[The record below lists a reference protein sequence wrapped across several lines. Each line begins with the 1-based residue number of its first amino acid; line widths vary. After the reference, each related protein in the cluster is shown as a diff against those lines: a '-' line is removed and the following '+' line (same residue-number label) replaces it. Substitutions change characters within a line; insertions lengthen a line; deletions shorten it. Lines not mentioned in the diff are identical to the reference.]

1 MPRPFDGGGDHMK
14 GDFMSNF
21 SLVEKS
27 ESFAI
32 LLRHAERGPIPNLTH
47 GTDVLL
53 TEKGKQDA
61 QFFGSK
67 LRDMTIGCTYS
78 SPVPRCLQTIH
89 SILDGYGKKDVPI
102 IQSTALGAPGIYIED
117 SDLAGRYFL
126 DRGTTATMQRYIE
139 TGELEGFKPLISTS
153 KAFLSQIC
161 MDLSASDHNL
171 IYVSHDAVLIPFISY
186 FNDEYFGYKKWLTF
200 LDGAIV
206 SRSRDTVSIIRDG
219 KKREIVGGA
228 V

>member
-1 MPRPFDGGGDHMK
+1 MACSFNGRGNRMK

-21 SLVEKS
+21 LLVEEL

-32 LLRHAERGPIPNLTH
+32 LIRHAERGSIPSLTH

-61 QFFGSK
+61 QLFGSR
-67 LRDMTIGCTYS
+67 LRDMAIGCTYS

-89 SILDGYGKKDVPI
+89 SILDGYGKSDVPV
-102 IQSTALGAPGIYIED
+102 IQSTTLGAPGIYIED

-126 DRGTTATMQRYIE
+126 DWGTTATVQRYIE

-161 MDLSASDHNL
+161 TDLSAFNQNL

-186 FNDEYFGYKKWLTF
+186 FNDEYFDYKKWLTF
-200 LDGAIV
+200 RDGAIV
-206 SRSRDTVSIIRDG
+206 ARGRDTVSIIRDG
-219 KKREIVGGA
+219 KKREIAGGA